1 MRRERLVTTNLSARG
16 VKRTSKWRVCARC
29 RTCGSQTVRDLV
41 AGSGLP
47 LEDRGAHVLKGVPN
61 EWRLFRA
68 ALSSYRRELIRI
80 ICFRRLPF
88 ERWGRC
94 LKSTAPQ
101 PTRRECLDYLTI
113 LSKDHLRWILQT
125 YTGYY
130 NKIRTHRSLD
140 EDDHA
145 FRAVQRVGNVASHA
159 MLGSP
164 HHQEKLFL
172 FSMH

>member
-88 ERWGRC
+88 ERWGRY